1 MSTQPIFFA
10 EFIKGEKLMFWHK
23 NIVFKKK
30 KKNNKIILLL
40 NKILDVFL

>member
-23 NIVFKKK
+23 NIVLKK